1 MDCENCKERR
11 RQAEPVAFIVHE
23 SDMARLE
30 RANKRLWI
38 TNIILIAVILAAV
51 VWFSWREKNY
61 NDVTETIQ
69 NVEQHADGDSD
80 NRFVGGDIYGG
91 IPTSNDPN
99 G

>member
-1 MDCENCKERR
+1 
-11 RQAEPVAFIVHE
+11 
-23 SDMARLE
+23 MARLE